1 MVKNGIKVKSGKHF
15 RTYLIVGIV
24 GAMLSAFLPQVA
36 FATPSTVHL
45 TIHYQR
51 PGDDYTGWN
60 LWLWKNVPGTAGDVT
75 VSTSGV
81 EFNGSDSFGK
91 VLTID
96 IPGMQNF
103 DNVGFIVRL
112 NNWVSKDI
120 SDDRFISNF
129 DANGNAEIWLIQGDT
144 QIYTSAPT
152 SSSTIRSASIDGFRQ
167 ITVSLSAQL
176 ALTGTGN
183 EGFTL
188 SDGLNVASVKPL
200 NGSASSASKLELD
213 LDADLILG
221 KTYTVS
227 QTKFGSAKTT
237 PGQIMNSDS
246 FNSRYTYTGDDLGNT
261 YTPQQTQFRVWAP
274 TATAVNLVTYPNAS
288 SSAGVVV
295 TPMVQS
301 VNGTWLLAIKGDLNG
316 TIYNYRVTVGGVE
329 REAVDPY
336 VRATT
341 INGIRGVIV
350 DLSKTNPKT
359 WTNTKPSFSGKSTDA
374 VIYELHV
381 RDLSMDASSNIPLAH
396 RGKYL
401 ALTDVKTSSS
411 SGIPTGVNA
420 IKDLG
425 VTHVELLPV
434 FDFASV
440 DEASP
445 SFNWGYDPQNYNVPE
460 GSYSTNPSNPQTR
473 ITELKSAVQGLHDDN
488 LRVMMDVVYNH
499 VFNASDFSE
508 EKIVP
513 GYLFRTNS
521 DGTPTNG
528 SGVGNDVASER
539 PMVRK
544 FIVDSVKY
552 WASQYHFDGFRFDLM
567 GLLDITTMQEIRK
580 TLDAIDP
587 TILIIGEGWDMG
599 TLPDASRANQK
610 NIGSLAG
617 IAAFNDEL
625 RDGIK
630 GSVFDSADTG
640 YATGKVSQIGHVK
653 VGIVGNIDYSN
664 SVSGNWTTNDPA
676 QSVNYVESH
685 DNLTLFDKLTA
696 SVKAVTPAKLE
707 ALDRLSASIALLAQ
721 GVPFMQ
727 AGQEF
732 LRSKNGDSNSYKSS
746 DLVNSLKWNLRATN
760 KSTVNYY
767 KGLIA
772 LRKAHPVFRISSAS
786 LVRKDLAFLKE
797 PNNVI
802 AYSLNGNGL
811 KDSWHSV
818 VVAHNPNA
826 TSVLISLP
834 AKGDWKVVVQGA
846 SAGTKAL
853 TTLKGVQ
860 SVKIQGQSTLVLEK

>member
-1 MVKNGIKVKSGKHF
+1 MNIKASSGKFF

-24 GAMLSAFLPQVA
+24 GAMFSVFLPQVA

-51 PGDDYTGWN
+51 PGDDYAGWN
-60 LWLWKNVPGTAGDVT
+60 LWLWKNVAGTAGDVT

-103 DNVGFIVRL
+103 DNVGFIIRL
-112 NNWVSKDI
+112 NNWASKDI

-188 SDGLNVASVKPL
+188 SDGLNVTSVRPL

-213 LDADLILG
+213 LDADLALG

-227 QTKFGSAKTT
+227 QTKFGTAKTT

-246 FNSRYTYTGDDLGNT
+246 FNSRYTYAGDDLGNT

-274 TATAVNLVTYPNAS
+274 TATAVSLVTYPNAAA
-288 SSAGVVV
+288 SAGVV

-301 VNGTWLLAIKGDLNG
+301 VNGTWLLVAKGDLNA

-341 INGIRGVIV
+341 INGIHGVVV
-350 DLSKTNPKT
+350 DLSKTNPKS
-359 WTNTKPSFSGKSTDA
+359 WTNTKPTFSGKSTDA

-381 RDLSMDASSNIPLAH
+381 RDLSMDSSSNIPVAH

-411 SGIPTGVNA
+411 SGVPTGVNA

-473 ITELKSAVQGLHDDN
+473 ITELKSAVQALHNDK

-513 GYLFRTNS
+513 GYFFRTNS
-521 DGTPTNG
+521 DGTLTNG

-567 GLLDITTMQEIRK
+567 GLLDLTTMQEIRK
-580 TLDAIDP
+580 ALNAIDP

-599 TLPDASRANQK
+599 TLPDAIRANQK
-610 NIGSLAG
+610 NIESLAG

-630 GSVFDSADTG
+630 GSVFDSADPG

-653 VGIVGNIDYSN
+653 VGIVGNIDYSS
-664 SVSGNWTTNDPA
+664 SVSGNWTTNDPT

-696 SVKAVTPAKLE
+696 SVKAATPAKIE

-732 LRSKNGDSNSYKSS
+732 LRSKNGDPNSYKSS
-746 DLVNSLKWNLRATN
+746 DSVNSLKWNLRATN

-772 LRKAHPVFRISSAS
+772 LRKAHPVFRISTAA
-786 LVRKDLAFLKE
+786 LVRRDLVFLKE

-811 KDSWHSV
+811 KDSWHTV

-826 TSVLISLP
+826 TATLISLP

-853 TTLKGVQ
+853 ATLKSVQ
-860 SVKIQGQSTLVLEK
+860 SVKVQGQSTLVLEK

>member
-1 MVKNGIKVKSGKHF
+1 MTTKVKSRRIF
-15 RTYLIVGIV
+15 QTSLIVGVV
-24 GAMLSAFLPQVA
+24 GAMLSVFLPQVA

-51 PGDDYTGWN
+51 PGEDYSGWN
-60 LWLWKNVPGTAGDVT
+60 LWLWKNVAGTAGDVT

-81 EFNGSDSFGK
+81 EFNGSDAFGK

-129 DANGNAEIWLIQGDT
+129 DANGNAEIWLVQGDT

-188 SDGLNVASVKPL
+188 SDGLNVTSVKPL

-213 LDADLILG
+213 LDADLSLG

-227 QTKFGSAKTT
+227 QTKFGSAKTSS
-237 PGQIMNSDS
+237 GQIMNSDS

-274 TATAVNLVTYPNAS
+274 TATSVNLVTYPGATTTT
-288 SSAGVVV
+288 GVV

-301 VNGTWLLAIKGDLNG
+301 VNGTWLLVVKGDLNG

-341 INGIRGVIV
+341 INGIHGVVV
-350 DLSKTNPKT
+350 DLSKTNPKS
-359 WTNTKPSFSGKSTDA
+359 WTNSKPSFSGKSTDA

-381 RDLSMDASSNIPLAH
+381 RDLSMDSSSNIPVAH

-401 ALTDVKTSSS
+401 ALTDVKNSSS
-411 SGIPTGVNA
+411 SGVPTGVNA

-460 GSYSTNPSNPQTR
+460 GSYSTNPNNPQTR
-473 ITELKSAVQGLHDDN
+473 ITELKSAVQALHDDK

-513 GYLFRTNS
+513 GYFFRTNS
-521 DGTPTNG
+521 DGTLTNG

-567 GLLDITTMQEIRK
+567 GLLDLTTMQEIRK
-580 TLDAIDP
+580 ALNAIDP

-599 TLPDASRANQK
+599 TLPDAARANQK
-610 NIGSLAG
+610 NIEGLQG

-630 GSVFDSADTG
+630 GSVFDSTDPG

-653 VGIVGNIDYSN
+653 AGIVGNIDYSS
-664 SVSGNWTTNDPA
+664 SVSGNWTTNDPT

-696 SVKAVTPAKLE
+696 SVKAPTPAKLE
-707 ALDRLSASIALLAQ
+707 SLDRLSASIALLAQ

-746 DLVNSLKWNLRATN
+746 DSVNSLKWNLRATN
-760 KSTVNYY
+760 KTTVNYY

-772 LRKAHPVFRISSAS
+772 LRKAHPVFRISSAA
-786 LVRKDLAFLKE
+786 LVRKDLVFLKE

-811 KDSWHSV
+811 KDSWHTV

-826 TSVLISLP
+826 TSTLVSLP

-853 TTLKGVQ
+853 ATLKGVQ
-860 SVKIQGQSTLVLEK
+860 GVKIQGQSTLVLEK